1 MKELN
6 SHVNRGFRKITDE
19 FATALELMSELLE
32 SNLLRPVDV
41 NFTDWVHVYVD
52 ASFEPGKYSG
62 LGGLVLDSSG
72 QCLGCFSEVSQE
84 LVSKIKREDQQTVI
98 FELEGL
104 AIAVALEVFKEHIK
118 GKRLVVFTDNSGAQA
133 SLIKCKSTNHHMNLI
148 VRSIC
153 SLEESLGLMTWTE
166 RVPSFSNPA
175 DELSRKKLLEYA
187 GVPTTPVDLLE
198 RWDACVTEECAKPSQ
213 DQGRNARRM
222 WSQNEYPIGQNKQL
236 RVLCCCSYCG
246 MFAQHLV
253 TKIKCNST
261 CWWNIIKGLPPPAAD
276 PW

>member
-32 SNLLRPVDV
+32 SNLSRPVDV
-41 NFTDWVHVYVD
+41 NFTDWVRVYVD
-52 ASFEPGKYSG
+52 ASFEPGKSSG

-72 QCLGCFSEVSQE
+72 QCLGCFSEEISQE

-133 SLIKCKSTNHHMNLI
+133 SLIKCKSTHHHMNLI
-148 VRSIC
+148 VMSIC
-153 SLEESLGLMTWTE
+153 SLEESLGLMTWIE
-166 RVPSFSNPA
+166 RVPSISNPA
-175 DELSRKKLLEYA
+175 DELSRKKLLEYV

-222 WSQNEYPIGQNKQL
+222 
-236 RVLCCCSYCG
+236 
-246 MFAQHLV
+246 
-253 TKIKCNST
+253 
-261 CWWNIIKGLPPPAAD
+261 
-276 PW
+276 